1 MSGTVNLQQRLQQ
14 LKRVQADLET
24 VLYQAQKQAT
34 KKAVQAAADA
44 TPPKKGTGRGP
55 YIGTNTM
62 TGELKAH
69 WDSDSRTE
77 PEIHGQQFVTV
88 LANDKEYASYVN
100 DGHRMDRHFVP
111 GLVINPGSGL
121 LEFNPDGTGGIVVG
135 TRTAYVPGLFM
146 VDKAVEEY
154 RRVLREELK
163 GLEELME

>member
-62 TGELKAH
+62 TGELKALGF
-69 WDSDSRTE
+69 
-77 PEIHGQQFVTV
+77 GQQDGAGDSWATV
-88 LANDKEYASYVN
+88 CNRAGKRQRVCVLCQRRAPDETPFRTGAVYQSGIRAS
-100 DGHRMDRHFVP
+100 
-111 GLVINPGSGL
+111 
-121 LEFNPDGTGGIVVG
+121 GI
-135 TRTAYVPGLFM
+135 
-146 VDKAVEEY
+146 
-154 RRVLREELK
+154 
-163 GLEELME
+163 